1 MHSTPDLCD
10 QYPHLV
16 RVVEPIF
23 SNYGGRERFWGPIV
37 TVKCFEDNSKVKQ
50 LLGTPGLGRVL
61 VVDAGGSMRRA
72 CLGDM
77 LAEQGVANG
86 WSGILM
92 YGCIRDVDEI
102 MALDIGVQALGVHP
116 MKTDKKD
123 IGEIDVAVT
132 FAGVTFNPG
141 DYCYADNNGIIVSS
155 QPLEG

>member
-1 MHSTPDLCD
+1 MHSIPDLCD

-92 YGCIRDVDEI
+92 YGCIRDVDDI

>member
-1 MHSTPDLCD
+1 MTGVQTCALP
-10 QYPHLV
+10 
-16 RVVEPIF
+16 
-23 SNYGGRERFWGPIV
+23 
-37 TVKCFEDNSKVKQ
+37 TVD
-50 LLGTPGLGRVL
+50 
-61 VVDAGGSMRRA
+61 D
-72 CLGDM
+72 
-77 LAEQGVANG
+77 
-86 WSGILM
+86 
-92 YGCIRDVDEI
+92 I

>member
-77 LAEQGVANG
+77 LAEQGVRNG

-92 YGCIRDVDEI
+92 YGCIRDVDDI

>member
-92 YGCIRDVDEI
+92 YGCIRDVDDI